1 MKLNNFRLTVFL
13 IIAIVIIVNLLA
25 DHFYVRLD
33 FTEDHQYTLSA
44 ATKDILRNLK
54 EPVTVKA
61 YFSKD
66 LPAPYLKTRSDF
78 QEMLVEYGRISGNML
93 AYEFIN
99 PNDDEQQETEA
110 MQYGIQP
117 LMINVREKDQMTQQK
132 AYMGAILNIGDAR
145 EVIPVIEPGT
155 AMEYALST
163 SIKKLSVSEK
173 PSVGLLQG
181 HGEPSID
188 QLIQVST
195 ELSILY
201 NFEPLTLNDSTYIP
215 SRFKTIALVRPT
227 DTIRDYELQQ
237 IDEFLAGGGRLFI
250 AMNRV
255 SGNLQEGYG
264 SPIYTGVESWLA
276 KKGLVVEENFVVDA
290 SCASATMQQQ
300 VGNAIHISSLAV
312 PYIPLLSTFAD
323 HPITSGLEMLVMQF
337 ISSMQYTGDTTLVY
351 TPLLFSSEK
360 SGTQIA
366 PQYFNYQKRWTE
378 ADFPLQNLV
387 VGAALQGIPGSN
399 FQGKMVVIAD
409 GDFPVNGPRGQQQQI
424 NEDNVNLMV
433 NSIDWLSDD
442 TGLISLRTKGVS
454 SRPIKE
460 MEDGKRTFLK
470 WLNFLLPVLLVII
483 YGYVRFQMRRNQ
495 RVARM
500 ETNYS

>member
-1 MKLNNFRLTVFL
+1 MKFNNFRLTIFL
-13 IIAIVIIVNLLA
+13 VIAIVIIVNLLA
-25 DHFYVRLD
+25 EHFYLRLD
-33 FTEDHQYTLSA
+33 LTEDHQYTLSA

-61 YFSKD
+61 YFSKN

-99 PNDDEQQETEA
+99 PNDNEQQEMEA
-110 MQYGIQP
+110 MQNGIQP

-132 AYMGAILNIGDAR
+132 AYMGAILNIGNEK
-145 EVIPVIEPGT
+145 EVIPVIEPGS

-163 SIKKLSVSEK
+163 SIKKLSVSDK

-181 HGEPSID
+181 NGEPTPD
-188 QLIQVST
+188 QLTQVGA
-195 ELSILY
+195 ELSVLY
-201 NFEPLTLNDSTYIP
+201 NFEPLTLSDSTTIP
-215 SRFKTIALVRPT
+215 ARYNTIAIVRPT
-227 DTIRDYELQQ
+227 DTIREYELRQL
-237 IDEFLAGGGRLFI
+237 DDFLAGGGRLFI
-250 AMNRV
+250 AINRV
-255 SGNLQEGYG
+255 TGNLQEGYG
-264 SPIYTGVESWLA
+264 SPLNTGLETWLA
-276 KKGLVVEENFVVDA
+276 SKGLIVDENFVIDA
-290 SCASATMQQQ
+290 SCASVTMQQQ

-312 PYIPLLSTFAD
+312 PYIPLISNFAK

-337 ISSMQYTGDTTLVY
+337 VSSMRYSGDTTLIY
-351 TPLLFSSEK
+351 TPILFSSEK
-360 SGTQIA
+360 SGTLMA

-378 ADFPLQNLV
+378 ADFPLQNQVL
-387 VGAALQGIPGSN
+387 GATLQGIPGGR
-399 FQGKMVVIAD
+399 FHGKMVVIAD
-409 GDFPVNGPRGQQQQI
+409 GDFPVNGPRGQQQQVHP
-424 NEDNVNLMV
+424 DNVNLMV

-442 TGLISLRTKGVS
+442 TGLIGLRTKGVS

-460 MEDGKRTFLK
+460 MEEGHRTFLK

-483 YGYVRFQMRRNQ
+483 YGYIRFQRRRNQ

-500 ETNYS
+500 EMNYS

>member
-25 DHFYVRLD
+25 DHFFVRLD
-33 FTEDHQYTLSA
+33 FSEDRQYTLSA
-44 ATKDILRNLK
+44 ATKDILRNLN
-54 EPVTVKA
+54 EPITVKA

-66 LPAPYLKTRSDF
+66 LPPQLLKTRRDF
-78 QEMLVEYGRISGNML
+78 QEMLTEYGRISGNML
-93 AYEFIN
+93 VYEFIN
-99 PNDDEQQETEA
+99 PNDDEQKEMEA
-110 MQYGIQP
+110 MQNGIQP
-117 LMINVREKDQMTQQK
+117 LMINVREKDQMIQQK
-132 AYMGAILNIGDAR
+132 AFMGAVLNIGDAMDI
-145 EVIPVIEPGT
+145 IPVIEPGT
-155 AMEYALST
+155 AMEYSLST

-173 PSVGLLQG
+173 PSIGLLQG

-188 QLIQVST
+188 QLVQVYN

-201 NFEPLTLNDSTYIP
+201 NIEPLSLTDSTRI
-215 SRFKTIALVRPT
+215 SDHFKTLALVRPT
-227 DTIRDYELQQ
+227 DTIKEYELQQ
-237 IDEFLAGGGRLFI
+237 LDEFLARGGRLFVAI
-250 AMNRV
+250 NRV
-255 SGNLQEGYG
+255 SGDLQNAYG
-264 SPIYTGVESWLA
+264 SPLYTGLETWLA
-276 KKGLVVEENFVVDA
+276 GKGLIVEENFVIDA
-290 SCASATMQQQ
+290 NCASVTMQQQ

-312 PYIPLLSTFAD
+312 PYIPLISTFAD
-323 HPITSGLEMLVMQF
+323 HPITKGLEMTIMQF
-337 ISSMQYTGDTTLVY
+337 VSNMQYTGDSTLIY
-351 TPLLFSSEK
+351 TPLVFSSEK

-378 ADFPLQNLV
+378 FDFPLQNLV
-387 VGAALQGIPGSN
+387 IGAALEGIPASN

-424 NEDNVNLMV
+424 QEDNVNLMV

-442 TGLISLRTKGVS
+442 TGLISLRTKGVG
-454 SRPIKE
+454 SRPIIE

-483 YGYVRFQMRRNQ
+483 YGYVRFQLRRNQ

-500 ETNYS
+500 EANYS

>member
-13 IIAIVIIVNLLA
+13 IIAIVIVINLLA
-25 DHFYVRLD
+25 DHFYFRLD

-78 QEMLVEYGRISGNML
+78 QEMLIEYGRISGNML

-99 PNDDEQQETEA
+99 PNDDEQKETDA
-110 MQYGIQP
+110 MQNGIQP

-132 AYMGAILNIGDAR
+132 AYMGAILNIGDNK
-145 EVIPVIEPGT
+145 EVIPVIEPGS

-188 QLIQVST
+188 QLMQVST

-201 NFEPLTLNDSTYIP
+201 NVEPLTLTDSTLIP
-215 SRFKTIALVRPT
+215 SRIRTIALVRPT
-227 DTIRDYELQQ
+227 DTIREYELKQL
-237 IDEFLAGGGRLFI
+237 DDFLAGGGRLFI

-264 SPIYTGVESWLA
+264 SPVYTGLEIWLA
-276 KKGLVVEENFVVDA
+276 GKGLVIEENFVIDA
-290 SCASATMQQQ
+290 NCASVTMQQQ
-300 VGNAIHISSLAV
+300 IGNAIHVSSLAV
-312 PYIPLLSTFAD
+312 PYIPLLSNFAD
-323 HPITSGLEMLVMQF
+323 HPITSGLEILVMQF
-337 ISSMQYTGDTTLVY
+337 VSSMQYTGDTTMVY

-360 SGTQIA
+360 SGTQMA

-378 ADFPLQNLV
+378 ADFPLQKLV
-387 VGAALQGIPGSN
+387 VGAALQGSPGSS
-399 FQGKMVVIAD
+399 FLGKMVVIAD
-409 GDFPVNGPRGQQQQI
+409 GDFPVNGPRGQEQQVH
-424 NEDNVNLMV
+424 EDNVNLLV

-442 TGLISLRTKGVS
+442 TGLISLRTKGIS
-454 SRPIKE
+454 ARPIKE
-460 MEDGKRTFLK
+460 MEEGKRTFLK
-470 WLNFLLPVLLVII
+470 WLNFLFPVLLVII

-500 ETNYS
+500 ETNFS